1 MSTTPDAAQ
10 NVVVVRRGGNRF
22 SGAKAKRIIQGYIL
36 AAPFLIGF
44 ILFTVWPLGQSLYLS
59 FTEYSGLRA
68 PEFVGLANFKELLS
82 DPRFFKALKNTFILV
97 FAQVF
102 ITDVLGLCMALVFR
116 ANTWVNYIMRTLLF
130 LPSVTSGLAVL
141 TIWIW
146 IFSGQSFG
154 IINAILTRFGLE
166 RVTFFADPSWSIPV
180 LVIIGTWGGMG
191 YAMVLFLAGLN
202 AVPKELHE
210 SAAIDGANTPQH
222 FWRITF
228 PLLRPTIL
236 FVVVTGIIGS
246 FQIFEQAYVIFGSV
260 GSIGGVLDSAL
271 FVVPY
276 LYEKG
281 FTFFQLGYA
290 SAIAWALFLVIFV
303 ITMINLWLGRA
314 NDAY

>member
-1 MSTTPDAAQ
+1 MSTTTETPH
-10 NVVVVRRGGNRF
+10 VVVVRRGGGRF
-22 SGAKAKRIIQGYIL
+22 RGAKARRIAQGYLL

-44 ILFTVWPLGQSLYLS
+44 IIFTIWPLGQSLYLS

-82 DPRFFKALKNTFILV
+82 DPRFFKALQNTLTLV
-97 FAQVF
+97 VAQVL
-102 ITDVLGLCMALVFR
+102 ITDVLGLALALVFR
-116 ANTWVNYIMRTLLF
+116 ANTWLNYFLRTLLF

-154 IINAILTRFGLE
+154 VINALLTRFGLG
-166 RVTFFADPSWSIPV
+166 RITFFADPGWSIPV
-180 LVIIGTWGGMG
+180 LVIIGAWGGMG

-210 SAAIDGANTPQH
+210 AAAIDGATTQQR
-222 FWRITF
+222 FWRITL

-260 GSIGGVLDSAL
+260 GGNIGGVLDSAL

-281 FTFFQLGYA
+281 FTYFQLGYA

>member
-1 MSTTPDAAQ
+1 MSTTTDSAQ
-10 NVVVVRRGGNRF
+10 NVVRQRGGRF
-22 SGAKAKRIIQGYIL
+22 NGAKARRIAQGYIL

-68 PEFVGLANFKELLS
+68 PEFVGLANFRELLS
-82 DPRFFKALKNTFILV
+82 DPRFFKALQNTLILV
-97 FAQVF
+97 VAQVL

-154 IINAILTRFGLE
+154 IINAILVRLGLDKI
-166 RVTFFADPSWSIPV
+166 TFFANPDWSIPV

-210 SAAIDGANTPQH
+210 AAAIDGANTAQR

-228 PLLRPTIL
+228 PLLSPTIL

-303 ITMINLWLGRA
+303 ITMLNLWLGRA

>member
-1 MSTTPDAAQ
+1 MSNETARTVPATAA
-10 NVVVVRRGGNRF
+10 RGRF
-22 SGAKAKRIIQGYIL
+22 RTARLKRIAQGYLL

-44 ILFTVWPLGQSLYLS
+44 AVFTLWPVAQSLYLS
-59 FTEYSGLRA
+59 FTEYSGLKS
-68 PEFVGLANFKELLS
+68 PEFIGLANFRELLG
-82 DPRFFKALKNTFILV
+82 DARFFKALKNTFVLV

-116 ANTWVNYIMRTLLF
+116 ANTTFNYLMRTLLF

-154 IINAILTRFGLE
+154 IINAILVRFGLE
-166 RVTFFADPSWSIPV
+166 KITFFANPDWSIPV
-180 LVIIGTWGGMG
+180 LVIIGAWGGMG
-191 YAMVLFLAGLN
+191 YSMVLFLAGLN

-210 SAAIDGANTPQH
+210 AAAIDGANTTQR

-228 PLLRPTIL
+228 PLLSPTIL

-303 ITMINLWLGRA
+303 ITMLNLWLGRA